1 MSSVVREAVRRLN
14 DLSAEARRVA
24 RWYERNPKSMFIPPH
39 LEHFRGGDLS
49 IAELGEILF
58 VESVS
63 PATTRAWC
71 LGNGVPVEKRR
82 GRIVAKFTN
91 VEAAVI
97 SFLPR
102 GFPWLDV
109 DSGLRYSEA
118 LCVVRRN
125 ELHRTKRTF
134 RCVIEAPDQNFIS
147 TGLGGRTEH
156 GFKSVFDH
164 LGYFDSD
171 GSPIVIR
178 THQFRHYLNTLAQA
192 GGMSELDIA
201 KWSGRSDIRQND
213 SYNHVSD
220 RDVQARLVG
229 LRQERQRESVT
240 ELATDPLPQVRVS
253 LIPRDKFKE
262 MGIQA
267 AHTTDFGVCVH
278 DFVMSPC
285 ALHRDCTN
293 CNEQVCIKGDE
304 IGDANTRAKLAETTS
319 LLAEAEAADAEGVYG
334 ASRWVEHQRLTLTRL
349 SELVAIL
356 DDPQV
361 PPGALIR
368 LTHIRPASRV
378 RQALGARRLLDQHD
392 EESVQTEW
400 AIEVRGTAS

>member
-1 MSSVVREAVRRLN
+1 M
-14 DLSAEARRVA
+14 
-24 RWYERNPKSMFIPPH
+24 I
-39 LEHFRGGDLS
+39 
-49 IAELGEILF
+49 
-58 VESVS
+58 
-63 PATTRAWC
+63 
-71 LGNGVPVEKRR
+71 
-82 GRIVAKFTN
+82 KFSD
-91 VEAAVI
+91 VEASVI

-109 DSGLRYSEA
+109 DSDLRYSEA

-125 ELHRTKRTF
+125 ELHRTRRTF
-134 RCVIEAPDQNFIS
+134 RCVIEAPDQDFIS

-156 GFKSVFDH
+156 GVKSVFDH
-164 LGYFDSD
+164 LGYFDLD

-201 KWSGRSDIRQND
+201 KWSGRNDVRQND

-240 ELATDPLPQVRVS
+240 ELAVEPLPQVRVS
-253 LIPRDKFKE
+253 LIPREKFAE

-267 AHTTDFGVCVH
+267 AHTTDFGFCVH

-285 ALHRDCTN
+285 SLHRDCAN

-304 IGDANTRAKLAETTS
+304 VGEANARSKLAETAA
-319 LLAEAEAADAEGVYG
+319 LLGEAEVAEAGGACG
-334 ASRWVEHQRLTLTRL
+334 ASRWVEHQRLTHSRL
-349 SELVAIL
+349 LELIKIL
-356 DDPQV
+356 DDPAV
-361 PPGALIR
+361 ARGALIR
-368 LTHIRPASRV
+368 LNHVRPASRLQ
-378 RQALGARRLLDQHD
+378 QAKEARRSLTHRD
-392 EESVQTEW
+392 EGSVLMEW
-400 AIEVRGTAS
+400 KVEVEGSAS